1 VPNLISWSVLIAA
14 DSGLALRWLQPEGSP
29 MSPRPIYLRDQA
41 AKCRWY
47 AKNIGDAE
55 TQNNCAS

>member
-1 VPNLISWSVLIAA
+1 
-14 DSGLALRWLQPEGSP
+14 

-55 TQNNCAS
+55 TQKQLRILAAECIMSAVAIESKEPRHGARM